1 MAKSMA
7 AIVRWAESQSKANLA
22 KMLFSCSMALTFLCE
37 IAAIT
42 IMAAVSTNN
51 IQGDS
56 EVWMAVWFFA
66 ATGGIIWIV
75 GRAGEVE
82 QRFWWGW

>member
-1 MAKSMA
+1 MANSMA
-7 AIVRWAESQSKANLA
+7 AIVRSAESQSKANLA
-22 KMLFSCSMALTFLCE
+22 KMLFWCSMALTFLCE
-37 IAAIT
+37 AAAIA

-56 EVWMAVWFFA
+56 GVWMAVWFFA
-66 ATGGIIWIV
+66 ATGWIIWIV

-82 QRFWWGW
+82 QRF